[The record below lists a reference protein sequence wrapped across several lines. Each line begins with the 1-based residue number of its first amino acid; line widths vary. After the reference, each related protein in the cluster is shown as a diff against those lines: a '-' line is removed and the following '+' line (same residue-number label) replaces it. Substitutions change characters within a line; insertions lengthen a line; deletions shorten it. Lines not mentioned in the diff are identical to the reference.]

1 MESGPFRNKKKMKL
15 LQKELQN
22 GMKKLPQAKVIRAK
36 RESESKGEGVDI
48 IGDVVSIGNV
58 KVRYMIKDD
67 MMYFHR
73 MTIFEAI
80 GLERALILN
89 SKGIPAINK

>member
-1 MESGPFRNKKKMKL
+1 MPILTTTNLAIFWLFHEDFGYFT
-15 LQKELQN
+15 
-22 GMKKLPQAKVIRAK
+22 
-36 RESESKGEGVDI
+36 GEGVDI